1 MSVGPSSRGGSLAS
15 DRWWTMS
22 GCSRSWGTSWKPRSR
37 GVAVADI
44 TGVRTTFE
52 VSMDVGA
59 MYERQ
64 QTVDPASLL
73 ALAGSLMG
81 AGYGVVLGQEL
92 LAIRDTPLGDL
103 AELQERGGQ
112 AVVPQ

>member
-1 MSVGPSSRGGSLAS
+1 
-15 DRWWTMS
+15 
-22 GCSRSWGTSWKPRSR
+22 
-37 GVAVADI
+37 VAVADI

-73 ALAGSLMG
+73 ALAGSLME
-81 AGYGVVLGQEL
+81 AGYGVVLWQEL
-92 LAIRDTPLGDL
+92 LAIRDTPLGNL
-103 AELQERGGQ
+103 AELQERCGQ
-112 AVVPQ
+112 AIVRQATAPAGGLIVPTNAELEKPWHQERPPQAAERKKQ